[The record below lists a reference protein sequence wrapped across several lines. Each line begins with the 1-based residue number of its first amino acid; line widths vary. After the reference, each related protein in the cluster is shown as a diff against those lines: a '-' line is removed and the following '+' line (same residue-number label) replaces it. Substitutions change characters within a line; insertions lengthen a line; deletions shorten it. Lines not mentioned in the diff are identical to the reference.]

1 MSGLSFAICD
11 RALVPEGNAPEWV
24 HLFPAGRMTGR
35 DGRHFDLAD
44 PEAIIRDF
52 QARAVDLPIDYEHQ
66 NDRPEAKLSGPVPA
80 AGWIKEL
87 SAGETGLWARVEWT
101 APARAMIAKREYRY
115 LSPSFAYHPHSKAIL
130 RLKGAGLVHNPNL
143 ELTALANEETNMPE
157 ISSPEMAKAADP
169 AMLARLA
176 MIAGLPPDSD
186 AESILRAIIEL
197 LGKAPATPNTATAAE
212 LPDPARFVPIDAVQ
226 ELLADRNAHIATLQ
240 EVEAKAKVER
250 ALKDGHITPA
260 MRGWATALCAQDP
273 SSFDAFLE
281 KSPAP
286 FAHFL
291 RPVQL
296 APITTTGTA
305 SAASPEAEAI
315 CAQLGIE
322 TSALKE

>member
-1 MSGLSFAICD
+1 M
-11 RALVPEGNAPEWV
+11 
-24 HLFPAGRMTGR
+24 
-35 DGRHFDLAD
+35 
-44 PEAIIRDF
+44 
-52 QARAVDLPIDYEHQ
+52 
-66 NDRPEAKLSGPVPA
+66 PA

-87 SAGETGLWARVEWT
+87 SADETGLWGRVDWT

-143 ELTALANEETNMPE
+143 ELIALASEETDMPE
-157 ISSPEMAKAADP
+157 FASPEMAKAADP

-212 LPDPARFVPIDAVQ
+212 RPDPARFVPIDAVQ
-226 ELLADRNAHIATLQ
+226 ELLADRNAHIATMR

-250 ALKDGHITPA
+250 AIVERAIQDGHITPA

-273 SSFDAFLE
+273 SSFDAFIE

-286 FAHFL
+286 FAHLL

-305 SAASPEAEAI
+305 SAASPEAAAI